1 MSDTPELDQPEFPA
15 LSDKELRETLDLMA
29 TAVASM
35 SNRIDGLTTVANK
48 QFEVSTEARIAAF
61 AARDQTNPENYG
73 ELIGQTVD
81 GGIADSLKRLN
92 KAAGVLLDSAE
103 RSSAS
108 FQETTKQHSNTLRLI
123 QELRENQQSDR
134 RWLPWVGLGG
144 VVLALVLTVAL
155 PRYLASYPSTCA
167 VLGAS
172 WTTTTT
178 GVDACVFYAE

>member
-1 MSDTPELDQPEFPA
+1 MSDKSPSDQLDLPA
-15 LSDKELRETLDLMA
+15 LSDDELRETLDLMA

-35 SNRIDGLTTVANK
+35 SNRIDGLTTVGNK
-48 QFEVSTEARIAAF
+48 QIEVSTEARIAAF
-61 AARDQTNPENYG
+61 AAREQTNPEKYG
-73 ELIGQTVD
+73 ELIGRTVD
-81 GGIADSLKRLN
+81 GGIAGSLKRLN

-108 FQETTKQHSNTLRLI
+108 FQETTTQHSNTLRLI
-123 QELRENQQSDR
+123 QELREEQQSDR
-134 RWLPWVGLGG
+134 RWLSWVGLGG

-155 PRYLASYPSTCA
+155 PRFLTSYPSTCA

-178 GVDACVFYAE
+178 GVDACVFYTK